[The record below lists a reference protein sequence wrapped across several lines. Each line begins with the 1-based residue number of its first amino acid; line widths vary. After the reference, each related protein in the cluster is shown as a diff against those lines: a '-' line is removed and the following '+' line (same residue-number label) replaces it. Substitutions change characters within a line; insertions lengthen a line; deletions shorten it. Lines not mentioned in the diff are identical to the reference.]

1 MIKEAISTI
10 SQKRSL
16 TREQASVVMNEIME
30 GQATPSQLAAFLTA
44 LSIKGEH
51 PDEIAGLASVMRAKA
66 LPVRL
71 EYPLLAIVGTGGD
84 GLNTFNIS
92 TAAALVVAAAG
103 VKVAKHGNR
112 AASGKCGS
120 ADVLE
125 KLGVKISLTPAQ
137 VESCIREVG
146 IGFMFAAAFHPAMK
160 YAAGTRKEIGIRTVF
175 NLLGPL
181 TNPAAA
187 EYMLLGVPNAE
198 LAEKMIPALKLLPFK
213 HVLVVSAKNGMDE
226 ITTAESTQVWELR
239 QANLISTKTI
249 TPEEF
254 NLKRSEQADLCGGT
268 AEENAAIV
276 KRVLDGQSGAAAD
289 VVIFNAGAALYTVER
304 VKTLSEGI
312 QLARET
318 LACGKARA
326 RLNDL
331 IRISNGF

>member
-16 TREQASVVMNEIME
+16 TREQACEVMNEIME
-30 GQATPSQLAAFLTA
+30 GQTTPSQLAAFLTA

-71 EYPLLAIVGTGGD
+71 EYPLLDIVGTGGD

-160 YAAGTRKEIGIRTVF
+160 YAAGTRREIGIRTVF

-187 EYMLLGVPNAE
+187 EYMLLGVPNAK

-226 ITTAESTQVWELR
+226 ITTADCTQVWELR
-239 QANLISTKTI
+239 QANLVSNKTI

-254 NLKRSEQADLCGGT
+254 NLKRCDQSALSGGS
-268 AEENAAIV
+268 AEENAAIINHI
-276 KRVLDGQSGAAAD
+276 LDGQPGAAAD
-289 VVIFNAGAALYTVER
+289 VVVFNAGAALYTAER
-304 VKTLSEGI
+304 ARTLAEGI
-312 QLARET
+312 ETARET
-318 LACGKARA
+318 LTSGSARTK
-326 RLNDL
+326 LNEL
-331 IRISNGF
+331 IRISNSF